1 MLSHDSAATLR
12 PSDMSNS
19 QPANPALV
27 TIWVLQGQYTPEKKA
42 AMIRRVSDAMTEV
55 IGRDVADPTWV
66 VIEEIH
72 RGDWWFGDREPGMR
86 RPPPDQGGS

>member
-1 MLSHDSAATLR
+1 MLSDDSAATLP

-27 TIWVLQGQYTPEKKA
+27 TIWVLQGQYTPAQKA
-42 AMIRRVSDAMTEV
+42 EMIRPVGDTMTEV

-72 RGDWWFGDREPGMR
+72 RGDWWFGGREPRTR
-86 RPPPDQGGS
+86 RPPDQGGA